1 MGGFEDS
8 GHARKKVMRTAAERT
23 LVLMRSPRQT
33 PYVKWSSDRDR
44 SFRPRGHSAS
54 NRTSVARECHD
65 RPRYGRAR
73 RRRAAHEAQMP
84 HLDEG

>member
-1 MGGFEDS
+1 MGGFEN
-8 GHARKKVMRTAAERT
+8 GGQARKKVMRTAAERT

-33 PYVKWSSDRDR
+33 PYVEWSSDRGR
-44 SFRPRGHSAS
+44 SFGPRGQSVS

-73 RRRAAHEAQMP
+73 RRRAAHEARMR